1 MKRALTIVAGVLLMA
16 GTTVSCQKCYEC
28 TNDTLTGEDVVTVCD
43 GPTEADD
50 RAENLEA
57 DGYSCTVK

>member
-1 MKRALTIVAGVLLMA
+1 MKTMKGILVTGVLALTFM
-16 GTTVSCQKCYEC
+16 SCEKCYTCEK
-28 TNDTLTGEDVVTVCD
+28 DDLTGTDTKTVCD

-57 DGYSCTVK
+57 DGYACTVQ